1 MCLKNESIKPKI
13 VRSKIV
19 RSLINY
25 FRNEKCCIYNDRIAS
40 EFDDNVIKTIEKN
53 RPRTIVVL
61 GYSPNTYFDIDYEV
75 LSSKGKNKYE
85 DFHPVFKTS
94 KQKVYGK
101 EPLFSYASKVKN
113 ENGYVIGLENASKRI
128 FDLRLKLNDGYD
140 IDPNEDFY
148 GKDEFEFTINPSE
161 KKIFNIRYKK
171 NNNNEY
177 NFKFRSISCKT

>member
-25 FRNEKCCIYNDRIAS
+25 YWNENCCIYNDRIAS

-75 LSSKGKNKYE
+75 LSSKDKNKYE

-94 KQKVYGK
+94 IKRFMEKNLYLAMRQK
-101 EPLFSYASKVKN
+101 
-113 ENGYVIGLENASKRI
+113 
-128 FDLRLKLNDGYD
+128 LKMKMDMLLG
-140 IDPNEDFY
+140 
-148 GKDEFEFTINPSE
+148 
-161 KKIFNIRYKK
+161 
-171 NNNNEY
+171 
-177 NFKFRSISCKT
+177 